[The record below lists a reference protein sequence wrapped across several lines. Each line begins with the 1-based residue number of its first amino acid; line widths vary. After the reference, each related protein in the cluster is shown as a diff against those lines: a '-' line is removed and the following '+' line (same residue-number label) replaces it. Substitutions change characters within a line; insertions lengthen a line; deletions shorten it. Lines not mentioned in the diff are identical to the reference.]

1 MTKHLTKRAAAIEKQ
16 ARLEIMLAKVKAEC
30 SAATFHKN
38 ALVADCLNKADAAM
52 LSAAHYL
59 FANRLDK
66 FAHMSDVVWL
76 LICFAKKILDADT
89 IEHLL
94 GESDYLELNEDLV
107 SPTVRAT
114 RAFADLEKLIFKLRA
129 DIRDKEL
136 GAPK

>member
-1 MTKHLTKRAAAIEKQ
+1 MAKHLTKRAAAIEKQ
-16 ARLEIMLAKVKAEC
+16 ARLEIMLAKVQAEFE
-30 SAATFHKN
+30 AATFHKN
-38 ALVADCLNKADAAM
+38 VLVADCLNKADTAM
-52 LSAAHYL
+52 VSAAQYL

-66 FAHMSDVVWL
+66 FAHMSDVGWL

-94 GESDYLELNEDLV
+94 GESDYLELDEDLV

-129 DIRDKEL
+129 DVRDKQV
-136 GAPK
+136 GTPK